1 MKLSPH
7 LTEGRFITRL
17 NRFAALVEI
26 AGRNTHVHVANS
38 GRLRE
43 LLRPGVRVLLTPVSP
58 GTSRKTVYD
67 LSLVELGQ
75 TLVSADAR
83 LPPTLVHEALEQSRL
98 PQFSTYAT
106 VMREQVFGDSRLDL
120 LLSDGPKRCYVEV
133 KSVTLTEERTALFPD
148 APTTRGQKHVRNL
161 ARAVQEGFR
170 ASVIFVIQR
179 EDVDAFRPNDTAD
192 PVFGQALREAYDSG
206 VEVYAYRCRVTPRQI
221 TLSDEVPV
229 LLPPLPTKNAEATM
243 ETSGS
248 PRRMQHG

>member
-7 LTEGRFITRL
+7 LTEGVFITRL

-26 AGRNTHVHVANS
+26 DGRTTHVHVANS

-58 GTSRKTVYD
+58 GTNRKTAYD
-67 LSLVELGQ
+67 LSLVDLGH

-83 LPPTLVHEALEQSRL
+83 LPNALVYEALEQSLL
-98 PQFSTYAT
+98 PQFATYGA
-106 VMREQVFGDSRLDL
+106 VVRERVFGDSRLDL

-148 APTTRGQKHVRNL
+148 APTTRGQRHVRAL
-161 ARAVQEGFR
+161 ARAIQEGFR

-192 PVFGQALREAYDSG
+192 HAFGQALREAHNSG
-206 VEVYAYRCRVTPRQI
+206 VEVYAYRCRVTPEQI
-221 TLSDEVPV
+221 ALSDQVPV
-229 LLPPLPTKNAEATM
+229 LLPALPVKDTVAAVK
-243 ETSGS
+243 TSHS
-248 PRRMQHG
+248 PGRARHD

>member
-17 NRFAALVEI
+17 NRFAALVEL
-26 AGRNTHVHVANS
+26 AGHLHVHVANS

-43 LLRPGVRVLLTPVSP
+43 LLRPGVRVLLTPVTP
-58 GTSRKTVYD
+58 GTNRKPAYD
-67 LSLVELGQ
+67 LSLVDLGH

-83 LPPTLVHEALEQSRL
+83 LPKALVYEALKQSRL
-98 PQFSTYAT
+98 PQFSTYET
-106 VMREQVFGDSRLDL
+106 VVRERVFGDSRLDL

-192 PVFGQALREAYDSG
+192 PAFGQALREAVNSG
-206 VEVYAYRCRVTPRQI
+206 VEVYAYRCRVTPQQI
-221 TLSDEVPV
+221 TLSDEMPV
-229 LLPPLPTKNAEATM
+229 LPPPLPTKDAVATM
-243 ETSGS
+243 ETSGG
-248 PRRMQHG
+248 RRHAQHG